1 MTDQKK
7 SLFGTHTRIIIQIT
21 LIVICIGLIVFFMP
35 RGKYTTYSFS
45 MGKPWDNEQIIADF
59 DFVVEKNKEMVKQE
73 TDSIIA
79 GHYPYFTYRDR
90 TREEMLNKFMGRYGT
105 YGLNEYRKC
114 LDNLY
119 RDGIASEED
128 IRLIRKHDGN
138 LINVMHNGLATQ
150 ANAEKFTSI
159 SEAYDILLKADTLPE
174 SMISELGI
182 KELIMPNYICDTA
195 RSNAELRKKL
205 ADYETR
211 IASIVKGQRIINYG
225 DMVDPVSY
233 KTIETYIGKLQEIE
247 QSKAAWNKFNIFLG
261 QVMFVI
267 IAMFMLLAYIY
278 TYRRNIADSMNK
290 FTFTILAATLFPIL
304 VGIVLDHGGISVFVL
319 PFAIV
324 PMMLCLFIDH
334 NTAFVTHAA
343 TIMMCSIM
351 VGAPYEFVMLQ
362 MLAGMSAILS
372 LRELSSR
379 SQMLRCVLITFITY
393 AVVYMCYELITEAN
407 LKEMKYN
414 MYLYFSISAVL
425 MLFAYPMMFLVEKTF
440 GFISNVTLI
449 ELSNL
454 NSKLLQRMSQE
465 APGTFQHSMQVG
477 NLAAEAARAI
487 GANSL
492 EVRTGAMYHDIGKME
507 NPIYFT
513 ENQSGGIN
521 PHNALNPMESAQII
535 KKHVTDGL
543 AIAVNEHLPKK
554 IREFI
559 TTHHGESKT
568 GYFYIKYKNA
578 HPDEEIDE
586 SLFTYPGPKPNTKE
600 QAVLMLAD
608 CVEAASHSLGEYTKE
623 KIAEMVDNLIDK
635 KLQDGELSLS
645 PVTFQDIDRI
655 KGVFKKRLEAI
666 YHTRI
671 SYPSEK
677 GKKA

>member
-1 MTDQKK
+1 
-7 SLFGTHTRIIIQIT
+7 
-21 LIVICIGLIVFFMP
+21 
-35 RGKYTTYSFS
+35 
-45 MGKPWDNEQIIADF
+45 
-59 DFVVEKNKEMVKQE
+59 
-73 TDSIIA
+73 
-79 GHYPYFTYRDR
+79 
-90 TREEMLNKFMGRYGT
+90 
-105 YGLNEYRKC
+105 
-114 LDNLY
+114 
-119 RDGIASEED
+119 
-128 IRLIRKHDGN
+128 
-138 LINVMHNGLATQ
+138 
-150 ANAEKFTSI
+150 
-159 SEAYDILLKADTLPE
+159 
-174 SMISELGI
+174 
-182 KELIMPNYICDTA
+182 
-195 RSNAELRKKL
+195 
-205 ADYETR
+205 
-211 IASIVKGQRIINYG
+211 
-225 DMVDPVSY
+225 
-233 KTIETYIGKLQEIE
+233 
-247 QSKAAWNKFNIFLG
+247 
-261 QVMFVI
+261 
-267 IAMFMLLAYIY
+267 
-278 TYRRNIADSMNK
+278 
-290 FTFTILAATLFPIL
+290 
-304 VGIVLDHGGISVFVL
+304 
-319 PFAIV
+319 
-324 PMMLCLFIDH
+324 
-334 NTAFVTHAA
+334 
-343 TIMMCSIM
+343 
-351 VGAPYEFVMLQ
+351 
-362 MLAGMSAILS
+362 
-372 LRELSSR
+372 
-379 SQMLRCVLITFITY
+379 
-393 AVVYMCYELITEAN
+393 
-407 LKEMKYN
+407 
-414 MYLYFSISAVL
+414 
-425 MLFAYPMMFLVEKTF
+425 
-440 GFISNVTLI
+440 
-449 ELSNL
+449 
-454 NSKLLQRMSQE
+454 MSQE

-586 SLFTYPGPKPNTKE
+586 SLFTYPGPKPSTKE

>member
-1 MTDQKK
+1 MTEQKK
-7 SLFGTHTRIIIQIT
+7 NFFGTYTRLIIQT
-21 LIVICIGLIVFFMP
+21 SLIVTCIGVIVFFMP
-35 RGKYTTYSFS
+35 RDKYTTYSFS
-45 MGKPWDNEQIIADF
+45 LGKPWENEQIIAEF
-59 DFVVEKNKEMVKQE
+59 DFFVEKSKEDIKQE

-79 GHYPYFTYRDR
+79 GHSPYFTYSES
-90 TREEMLNKFMGRYGT
+90 TKEEMLKAFRNRYGT
-105 YGLNEYRKC
+105 LGFKEYLKC
-114 LDNLY
+114 LEDLY

-128 IRLIRKHDGN
+128 IRLIRGHNGN
-138 LINVMHNGLATQ
+138 LIRVIHNGLAAQ
-150 ANAEKFTSI
+150 INAEKFTSI
-159 SEAYDILLKADTLPE
+159 TEAYDILLKADTLPANT
-174 SMISELGI
+174 ISELGM
-182 KELIMPNYICDTA
+182 KELIRPNYICDTV

-205 ADYETR
+205 AGHDTR
-211 IASIVKGQRIINYG
+211 IASIVKGQRIINRG
-225 DMVDPVSY
+225 DMVDSKAY
-233 KTIETYIGKLQEIE
+233 RTIETYIRKLQEHE
-247 QSKAAWNKFNIFLG
+247 QSKASWNKFNIFLG
-261 QVMFVI
+261 QVLFVI

-278 TYRRNIADSMNK
+278 IYRRNIADSMNK
-290 FTFTILAATLFPIL
+290 FTFTILSATLFPIL
-304 VGIVLDHGGISVFVL
+304 VGLVLDHGEISVFVL

-334 NTAFVTHAA
+334 NTAFVTHAT

-351 VGAPYEFVMLQ
+351 VGSPYEFVMLQ

-372 LRELSSR
+372 LKELSSR

-393 AVVYMCYELITEAN
+393 AVVYMCYELIIEAN

-414 MYLYFSISAVL
+414 MYLYFSTSAIL
-425 MLFAYPMMFLVEKTF
+425 MLFVYPMMFLVERTF

-454 NSKLLQRMSQE
+454 NCKLLQRMSQE

-521 PHNALNPMESAQII
+521 PHNALDPKESTLLI

-543 AIAVNEHLPKK
+543 AIAVHEHLPKK
-554 IREFI
+554 IMEFI

-586 SLFTYPGPKPNTKE
+586 SLFTYPGPKPSTKE

-645 PVTFQDIDRI
+645 PITFQDIDRI
-655 KGVFKKRLEAI
+655 KGIFKKRLEAI

-677 GKKA
+677 GKKS